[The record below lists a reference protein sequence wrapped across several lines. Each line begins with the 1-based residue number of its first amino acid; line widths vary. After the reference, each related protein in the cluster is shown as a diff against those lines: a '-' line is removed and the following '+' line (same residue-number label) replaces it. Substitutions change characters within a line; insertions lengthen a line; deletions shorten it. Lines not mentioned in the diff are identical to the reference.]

1 MTANRSMNRR
11 TALGIMGGAAVLSAA
26 PAVVVAQAK
35 TPVKFLLDWTWWPPH
50 VPLLVAQ
57 EKGFFDRAGLAVEFR
72 QGTGSGTTSQVVGQ
86 GTYDIGHV
94 NLSSAAQAIAKGV
107 PIRAIATI
115 TAMGPPGMVY
125 RPGLIKKPSD
135 VIGKRIGSTP
145 GGSDSQILP
154 AFLAANKI
162 DSSQVRIV
170 NMPGEAKLGALIS
183 GQIDIVSGD
192 AIYFAALA
200 GDKGMDVE
208 HFAYGEYGANTIG
221 YGFISNE
228 SYMKS
233 NGDTLKRFIGAAM
246 EGYKFTEDNLNESIG
261 IYKRVTQSMQS
272 DKTIQ
277 DVYRGYLTL
286 LKYKADGRGGVYTGR
301 NDPAVWTQALDVLAK
316 HAGLNSPKPAV
327 EYWTN
332 QFLPS

>member
-1 MTANRSMNRR
+1 MQITRSVTRR
-11 TALGIMGGAAVLSAA
+11 SVVGLIGGSAALVAA
-26 PAVVVAQAK
+26 PALVSAQEKRVVK
-35 TPVKFLLDWTWWPPH
+35 LLLDWTWWPPH
-50 VPLLVAQ
+50 VPIVTAI
-57 EKGFFDRAGLAVEFR
+57 EKGFFDRAGLNVEIR

-107 PIRAIATI
+107 PIRAIATV
-115 TAMGPPGMVY
+115 TAMGPPGMVF
-125 RPGLIKKPSD
+125 RPGLVKKPSD

-154 AFLAANKI
+154 AFLAANNI
-162 DSSQVRIV
+162 DPSQVRIV

-200 GDKGMDVE
+200 GDKGLEVE
-208 HFAYGEYGANTIG
+208 HFGYGEHGANTIG
-221 YGFISNE
+221 YGFISNDA
-228 SYMKS
+228 YMKN
-233 NGDTLKRFIGAAM
+233 NGDTLRRFISAAM
-246 EGYKFTEDNLNESIG
+246 EGYRYTEANLPEAVA
-261 IYKRVTQSMQS
+261 IYKKVTSSSQP
-272 DKTIQ
+272 DKTVQ
-277 DVYRGYLTL
+277 DVYKGYLTL
-286 LKYKADGRGGVYTGR
+286 LKYKAEGRGGLYTGR
-301 NDPAVWTQALDVLAK
+301 NDPAVWTQALDILSK
-316 HAGLNSPKPAV
+316 YAGLTSTKPQS